1 MEPINALKKMEHRG
15 PDNQSYLFENDH
27 FFGHTRLSII
37 DLNER
42 SNQPFSIDKNIIIY
56 NGEIYNYK
64 ELIIEH
70 NLEMVTDSDTEV
82 VLRMY
87 MKYGLQCLSYFN
99 GMFAFVIYDK
109 IKK

>member
-1 MEPINALKKMEHRG
+1 MEKFI
-15 PDNQSYLFENDH
+15 
-27 FFGHTRLSII
+27 
-37 DLNER
+37 
-42 SNQPFSIDKNIIIY
+42 
-56 NGEIYNYK
+56 NYK

-87 MKYGLQCLSYFN
+87 MKYGQECLSYFN

-109 IKK
+109 IKNEFFIARDELGIKPLYYRKLKDSFILQ